1 MWIEE
6 DIPFDG
12 WFVIVLFGWFLMEEV
27 GGGVE
32 VVAGGGTGSLTIVRV
47 VGVLTM
53 FIEVG
58 IVGCIGE

>member
-1 MWIEE
+1 
-6 DIPFDG
+6 
-12 WFVIVLFGWFLMEEV
+12 MEEV

-32 VVAGGGTGSLTIVRV
+32 EVAGGGTGSLTIVRV

-58 IVGCIGE
+58 IVGGIGE